1 MIAVYIAGPLTT
13 GDMMANIRLAVREA
27 ARVQAAGMA
36 PYVPHLSA
44 FTDMI
49 ALESTGYEEWMA
61 LDFEMLSRCDCL
73 LRIGLE
79 SPGAAREVMFAIE
92 HGIPVFYGVDWMLAA
107 AADGRIKERK
117 PQ

>member
-13 GDMMANIRLAVREA
+13 GDMMANIRLAVRAA

-44 FTDMI
+44 FSEMI
-49 ALESTGYEEWMA
+49 ALESASYEAWMA

-73 LRIGLE
+73 LRVGLD
-79 SPGAAREVMFAIE
+79 SRGADREVEFAIE
-92 HGIPVFYGVDWMLAA
+92 HGIPVFYSVDGMLAA
-107 AADGRIKERK
+107 AVQGRIKERK
-117 PQ
+117 LP